1 LSCKLKS
8 LAFCYH
14 VSVVCRVFVTD
25 VLWLNGKSGKSAIVP
40 LDRAIATFYRLSV
53 VTMALS
59 AAVWQQLSMHYF
71 NLLVAY
77 LKNESDRAKFFYSN
91 QLMSHMEHDVSN
103 LGCSPLFLLGHKI
116 CVQFVP
122 FCLDTKFTQTFF
134 RKKLL
139 KTSNH
144 KLDFPVLLFGP
155 TPIQHGRTTKTRI
168 MTYRRVSKLFL
179 SSRSSPSLQHCRS
192 ARHCRRRG
200 AKLLLLLLLLLRL
213 CID

>member
-103 LGCSPLFLLGHKI
+103 LGCSPLFFYWVIK
-116 CVQFVP
+116 FVSSLCR
-122 FCLDTKFTQTFF
+122 FVWTLNS
-134 RKKLL
+134 L
-139 KTSNH
+139 
-144 KLDFPVLLFGP
+144 
-155 TPIQHGRTTKTRI
+155 
-168 MTYRRVSKLFL
+168 KLFL
-179 SSRSSPSLQHCRS
+179 EKNFL
-192 ARHCRRRG
+192 
-200 AKLLLLLLLLLRL
+200 KLLT
-213 CID
+213 IS